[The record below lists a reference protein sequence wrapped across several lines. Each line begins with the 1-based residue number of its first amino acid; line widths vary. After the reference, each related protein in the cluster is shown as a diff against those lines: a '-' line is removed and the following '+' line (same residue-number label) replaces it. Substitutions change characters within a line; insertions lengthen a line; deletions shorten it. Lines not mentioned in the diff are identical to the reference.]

1 MAAGAGPG
9 PLAVRA
15 RLGDLFLI
23 GTTSTA
29 YTEPGGTGLSPFTKG
44 VIAGGLHANSHA
56 VSWLVDYCG

>member
-15 RLGDLFLI
+15 RLGGLFLI

-29 YTEPGGTGLSPFTKG
+29 YAVPGGTGLSPLTKG
-44 VIAGGLHANSHA
+44 VIAGRLHANSHA
-56 VSWLVDYCG
+56 VS